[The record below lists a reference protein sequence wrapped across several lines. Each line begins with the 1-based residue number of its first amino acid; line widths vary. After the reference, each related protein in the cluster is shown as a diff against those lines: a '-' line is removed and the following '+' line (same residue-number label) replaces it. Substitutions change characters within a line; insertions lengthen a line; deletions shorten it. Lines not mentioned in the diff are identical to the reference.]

1 MTTFTHDL
9 PHVAYRRVAMSEL
22 APTPSPS
29 TPSDEFDA
37 LYLALR
43 RRLLLQCLAQTGDLS
58 AARAGVRD
66 AFIAARQQW
75 RRVGSLDQPEA
86 WIRQRAMNAAQRHHA
101 PHRRRTQAGLNEHQ
115 AAVMRALGEL
125 KDADRKA
132 LVLHHLGGLDTAA
145 VGRDL
150 SLTEATVRRRLTAAQ
165 DAFMLTRGCAR
176 AQISEDLRA
185 LAPIVTHPGLP
196 RAHTIHH
203 RAQRR
208 GRIQLA
214 LGVAIAIAVAA
225 LGGLLV
231 EPTPRS
237 DALAAID
244 ARPVTRAAFLSAGQL
259 DAALP
264 AATWQETST
273 STNTDGTGLHDPCQ
287 RERFA
292 DPAAA
297 GTWVRVLTAST
308 PNTTVTQ
315 RTEVSVGDAVARKTY
330 ATTLSWYAS
339 CTQARVQLVSAAKL
353 EGVGD
358 QAWLLQLNAAGTMPQ
373 TYQVLVARSGMITS
387 TLVLRVPTATA
398 ASFASTDTIT
408 ELGRVMTQRLCRTS
422 AAEVCRPVAKAVA
435 TPSVPPVAENRGMI
449 ATVDL
454 PILPMVQ
461 HPWVGTQ
468 QVIGGPN
475 LAATTC
481 DATTFSGARTKART
495 FLIPGAG
502 LPQSFGLTETVATY
516 RTEKTATAAATKIRA
531 QMATCHKRQIGT
543 TVNHQQSMAP
553 NALASAVSI
562 WHEVAQINS
571 KSQVVNYWMGLTQRG
586 RVLAQITFIPA
597 PKTDT
602 TAADFLALVERG
614 AQRLTQLP

>member
-1 MTTFTHDL
+1 M
-9 PHVAYRRVAMSEL
+9 P
-22 APTPSPS
+22 PPS
-29 TPSDEFDA
+29 TPRDEFDA

-43 RRLLLQCLAQTGDLS
+43 RRILLQCLAQTGDLS

-75 RRVGSLDQPEA
+75 RRVGALDQPEA

-101 PHRRRTQAGLNEHQ
+101 PHRRRTQAGLNDHQ
-115 AAVMRALGEL
+115 AAVLQALSDL
-125 KDADRKA
+125 KDTDRKA
-132 LVLHHLGGLDTAA
+132 LVLHHLGSLDTTAL
-145 VGRDL
+145 GREL
-150 SLTEATVRRRLTAAQ
+150 SLTEAAARRRLIAAQ
-165 DAFMLTRGCAR
+165 DSFALAR
-176 AQISEDLRA
+176 SCDRRHISEDLRA

-196 RAHTIHH
+196 RAHAIHD

-208 GRIQLA
+208 GRIQLV
-214 LGVAIAIAVAA
+214 LVVVIAIAVTA
-225 LGGLLV
+225 LGGLIV
-231 EPTPRS
+231 APTPRS
-237 DALAAID
+237 AALAAID
-244 ARPVTRAAFLSAGQL
+244 TRPVTRTLFLSASQL

-264 AATWQETST
+264 STSWQETST
-273 STNTDGTGLHDPCQ
+273 STNTAGTGLHDPCQ

-297 GTWVRVLTAST
+297 GTWVRVLTASA
-308 PNTTVTQ
+308 PSTTVTQ
-315 RTEVSVGDAVARKTY
+315 RTEVSVGDMAARKTY

-353 EGVGD
+353 QGVGN
-358 QAWLLQLNAAGTMPQ
+358 QAWLLQLNAAGTSPQ

-387 TLVLRVPTATA
+387 TLVLQVPTAKA
-398 ASFASTDTIT
+398 ATFASTETVT

-422 AAEVCRPVAKAVA
+422 AAEVCRPVSKAQA
-435 TPSVPPVAENRGMI
+435 TPSVPPVAENPGMI
-449 ATVDL
+449 ATPDL
-454 PILPMVQ
+454 PILATVQ

-468 QVIGGPN
+468 QVVGGPN

-481 DATTFSGARTKART
+481 DATTFSGATSRART

-502 LPQSFGLTETVATY
+502 LPQSFGLTETIATY
-516 RTEKTATAAATKIRA
+516 PTAAAATKAAAMIRA

-543 TVNHQQSMAP
+543 AVNQQQTMSE
-553 NALASAVSI
+553 NALAPAVSI
-562 WHEVAQINS
+562 WHEVAQVNS
-571 KSQVVNYWMGLTQRG
+571 TTQVVTYWMGVTQHG
-586 RVLAQITFIPA
+586 RAVAQITFIPA
-597 PKTDT
+597 PRFDT

>member
-1 MTTFTHDL
+1 
-9 PHVAYRRVAMSEL
+9 MSEL

-66 AFIAARQQW
+66 AFIAACQQW
-75 RRVGSLDQPEA
+75 RRVSTLEQPEA

-101 PHRRRTQAGLNEHQ
+101 PHRRRAEAGLDEHQ
-115 AAVMRALGEL
+115 AAVMRALGDL
-125 KDADRKA
+125 KDHDRKA
-132 LVLHHLGGLDTAA
+132 LVLHHLGGLDAVA

-150 SLTEATVRRRLTAAQ
+150 SLTEATVRRRLGTAEDSYVVA
-165 DAFMLTRGCAR
+165 RGCTR

-185 LAPIVTHPGLP
+185 LAPIVTNPGLP
-196 RAHTIHH
+196 RAHAIHH

-208 GRIQLA
+208 GRVQIA
-214 LGVAIAIAVAA
+214 LGIVIAIGIAA
-225 LGGLLV
+225 LGGLIV

-244 ARPVTRAAFLSAGQL
+244 ARPVTRAVFLSASQL
-259 DAALP
+259 DTTLSSAS
-264 AATWQETST
+264 WQETST
-273 STNTDGTGLHDPCQ
+273 STNNSGTGLHDPCQ

-292 DPAAA
+292 DPSAA
-297 GTWVRVLTAST
+297 GTWVRTLTANAS
-308 PNTTVTQ
+308 NTTVTQ
-315 RTEVSVGDAVARKTY
+315 RTEISVGDTVARRTY
-330 ATTLSWYAS
+330 ATTLSWYAA
-339 CTQARVQLVSAAKL
+339 CTQARVQLVAAAKL
-353 EGVGD
+353 SGVGN
-358 QAWLLQLNAAGTMPQ
+358 QAWLLQLNAAGSTPQ
-373 TYQVLVARSGMITS
+373 TYQVLIARSGMITS
-387 TLVLRVPTATA
+387 TLVLQVPTAKA
-398 ASFASTDTIT
+398 AAFASTDTIT

-422 AAEVCRPVAKAVA
+422 AAEVCRPVQKATA
-435 TPSVPPVAENRGMI
+435 TPSVPPVAENPGMI
-449 ATVDL
+449 ATVDIPPL
-454 PILPMVQ
+454 ATVQ
-461 HPWVGTQ
+461 NPWVGTQ
-468 QVIGGPN
+468 PVTGGPN

-481 DATTFSGARTKART
+481 DATTFSGAKTRART

-502 LPQSFGLTETVATY
+502 LAQSFGLTETIATY
-516 RTEKTATAAATKIRA
+516 PTVAAASKAAVMIRS

-543 TVNHQQSMAP
+543 SVSQGQSMAQ
-553 NALASAVSI
+553 NTLAPLVTI

-571 KSQVVNYWMGLTQRG
+571 KRQVVNYWMGVTQQG
-586 RVLAQITFIPA
+586 RVVAQITFIPA
-597 PKTDT
+597 GKADT

>member
-1 MTTFTHDL
+1 
-9 PHVAYRRVAMSEL
+9 MSEL

-43 RRLLLQCLAQTGDLS
+43 RRLLLQCLALTGDLS
-58 AARAGVRD
+58 ASRAGVRD
-66 AFIAARQQW
+66 AFIAACQQW
-75 RRVGSLDQPEA
+75 RRVGNLDQPET

-101 PHRRRTQAGLNEHQ
+101 PHRRRAEAGLNTQQSE
-115 AAVMRALGEL
+115 VMRALGDL
-125 KDADRKA
+125 RDHDRKA
-132 LVLHHLGGLDTAA
+132 LILHHLGGLDALA

-150 SLTEATVRRRLTAAQ
+150 SLTEATVRRRLTTAEDSYVLA
-165 DAFMLTRGCAR
+165 RGCTR

-185 LAPIVTHPGLP
+185 LAPIVTNPGLP
-196 RAHTIHH
+196 RAHAIHH

-208 GRIQLA
+208 GRMQIA
-214 LGVAIAIAVAA
+214 VGVVMAIGVAA
-225 LGGLLV
+225 LGGLIV

-244 ARPVTRAAFLSAGQL
+244 ARPVTRAAFLSASQL
-259 DAALP
+259 DATLP
-264 AATWQETST
+264 STSWQETST
-273 STNTDGTGLHDPCQ
+273 STNNSGTGLHDPCQ

-297 GTWVRVLTAST
+297 GTWVRTLAASA
-308 PNTTVTQ
+308 PNTSVTQ
-315 RTEVSVGDAVARKTY
+315 RTEVSVGDTVARRTY
-330 ATTLSWYAS
+330 DTTLGWYAA
-339 CTQARVQLVSAAKL
+339 CTQARVHLVSAATL
-353 EGVGD
+353 QGVGD
-358 QAWLLQLNAAGTMPQ
+358 QAWLLRLDAAGSTPQ

-387 TLVLRVPTATA
+387 TLVLQVPTGQADTTASTA
-398 ASFASTDTIT
+398 ALT
-408 ELGRVMTQRLCRTS
+408 ELGRLMTQKLCRTS
-422 AAEVCRPVAKAVA
+422 AAETCPPVRKATA
-435 TPSVPPVAENRGMI
+435 TPSAPPVAENPGMI

-454 PILPMVQ
+454 PPLATVQ
-461 HPWVGTQ
+461 NPWVGTQ
-468 QVIGGPN
+468 PVVGGPN

-481 DATTFSGARTKART
+481 DATTFTGAKTRART

-502 LPQSFGLTETVATY
+502 LPQSFGLTETIATY
-516 RTEKTATAAATKIRA
+516 PTAAAAARSAAMIRS

-543 TVNHQQSMAP
+543 SVNQQQSMAP
-553 NALASAVSI
+553 NTLAPAVSI

-571 KSQVVNYWMGLTQRG
+571 KRQVVNYWMGVTQQG
-586 RVLAQITFIPA
+586 RVVAQITFIPA
-597 PKTDT
+597 PKADT